1 MALRESG
8 DIDLARLERA
18 CGTAGPL
25 LDVVRELAVQA
36 DRAENPRNA
45 DDAFFLPRSLYA
57 EAIPA
62 LPFLVELAGSGEED
76 VRVDALN
83 LLARLSREANDHED
97 PEWDPALRGVL
108 PDLAVLLAAPEAEV
122 RLAST
127 RALASAVG
135 DPDLAVSAL
144 CEAWDEDDDEA
155 VRLCAV
161 LAVADLAGLCSA
173 AVLPE
178 ALIWLRERAAHGS
191 PHARMA
197 ASISLARLVEADR
210 ADPDA
215 VIRALSEPDVEVW
228 RYIPDLEPPYVIP
241 SYGGTSRQLVH
252 WVDERLAEDLVTR
265 TRLCAVLAHHRDP
278 DRRSEAIKVA
288 AALAAGWRSASAELL
303 PVLAERAADE
313 AVEDRLHA
321 LHVIAAMG
329 PDAAAHT
336 ELLAAALD
344 DDRRLHSST
353 DDRIA
358 DVAAWGLAWHGDPRC
373 LPRLVERLGAEG
385 LVYGP
390 GDLGGSAGT
399 WYPARLPGAA
409 DVLAPLRDHAA
420 ALLPVIRDR
429 LADVPETPPQAHM
442 RARPSRAEACLVRL
456 VGLWEEEGAPAV
468 PELTGL
474 LGSRLAVP
482 AVEAL
487 AAMGPAA
494 GDALPV
500 IEEAMRRTARS
511 GRPIDEFRD
520 LAFARAH
527 WKITGDP
534 ARLAGLVSALAGPR
548 GLPDRILPYIAELGP
563 HAAAC
568 EGWVRSFLDSNRER
582 VRYKAAY
589 AMGRITG
596 RPSTWAGMLARVL
609 DHIAEGVHHPAS
621 WEAVRDLA
629 ALGTAPNGHRRELR
643 TILEA
648 DRRHRCSGGWRSFSE
663 DREMRGLAAA
673 LLASTEY

>member
-1 MALRESG
+1 MTLREPG

-18 CGTAGPL
+18 CGAAGPL
-25 LDVVRELAVQA
+25 LDVVRELAEQA

-45 DDAFFLPRSLYA
+45 DDELSVPRSLYA

-62 LPFLVELAGSGEED
+62 LPFLAELAESGEAE

-83 LLARLSREANDHED
+83 LLARLSREANDHRD
-97 PEWDPALRGVL
+97 PGWDSALRGVL
-108 PDLAVLLAAPEAEV
+108 PDLVVLLAAPEAGV
-122 RLAST
+122 RLAVT
-127 RALASAVG
+127 RALASAAG
-135 DPDLAVSAL
+135 DPDPVVSVL
-144 CEAWDEDDDEA
+144 CEVWDEDDDEA
-155 VRLCAV
+155 IRLCAV

-191 PHARMA
+191 PHVRMA
-197 ASISLARLVEADR
+197 ASISLARLVEAER

-228 RYIPDLEPPYVIP
+228 RYIPEPEPPDLVL
-241 SYGGTSRQLVH
+241 SSRGTSQRLVH
-252 WVDERLAEDLVTR
+252 WVDDRLAEDLAAR
-265 TRLCAVLAHHRDP
+265 TRLCAVLTRHRDAG
-278 DRRSEAIKVA
+278 RRSEAINVA
-288 AALAAGWRSASAELL
+288 AALVAGWRSASAEML
-303 PVLAERAADE
+303 PVLAEHAADE

-336 ELLAAALD
+336 ERLAAALD
-344 DDRRLHSST
+344 DDRRLNSST

-373 LPRLVERLGAEG
+373 LPRLVDRLGAEG
-385 LVYGP
+385 LVYGR
-390 GDLGGSAGT
+390 GDLGGSFGNG
-399 WYPARLPGAA
+399 YSARLPGAA

-442 RARPSRAEACLVRL
+442 RARPSRAEECLVRL
-456 VGLWEEEGAPAV
+456 VGLWGEAGAPAV
-468 PELTGL
+468 PELVGL
-474 LGSRLAVP
+474 LGGRLAVP

-494 GDALPV
+494 GDAAPV
-500 IEEAMRRTARS
+500 IEEAMRRDAGT
-511 GRPIDEFRD
+511 GHRPGELRH

-534 ARLAGLVSALAGPR
+534 ARLAGLVGALAGPR
-548 GLPDRILPYIAELGP
+548 SLPDHLLPYIAELGP
-563 HAAAC
+563 HAAERA
-568 EGWVRSFLDSNRER
+568 GWVRYFLDSNREW

-589 AMGRITG
+589 ALGRITG
-596 RPSTWAGMLARVL
+596 RPSTWAGRLARAL
-609 DHIAEGVHHPAS
+609 GHLAEGVHHPAS

-629 ALGTAPNGHRRELR
+629 ALGAAPNGYRRELR

-648 DRRHRCSGGWRSFSE
+648 DRRHRSSGGWRGFTE
-663 DREMRGLAAA
+663 DREMRDLAAA